1 MRIQNIK
8 PMIFSPIKSL
18 RSYKLLNILSVILS
32 SIFILCGSS
41 ILTFAGSSYI
51 LSDAEKKYDY
61 SRIVD
66 LAKIYENGAEL
77 KKDEEKAFEYYYI
90 AAMLSPSYESEA
102 LEYLIKKAEEGNTYA
117 EYALAMF
124 YDNNSKVSFDYKII
138 FNLYMKAAKKN
149 YPPALFKAGYMYIY
163 GRGVKEDVSKGGK
176 LIKEAAKLG
185 FIDAQIFTAQS
196 YTENN
201 DKRIFP
207 VDYTE
212 AFKWIDILAK
222 RGSLIGKYNLGVCYF
237 RGLGVAEDKAKAIE
251 IWEPLLKDLND
262 ASFSLKLGLVLSICR
277 CYYHGY
283 GVEKN
288 IEKSKDICLYL
299 KSPYG
304 TEDEYIYFYK
314 ENVERGKDIIPEFE
328 FN

>member
-1 MRIQNIK
+1 MTLT
-8 PMIFSPIKSL
+8 PIRLL
-18 RSYKLLNILSVILS
+18 RSYKLFNEPSVVIS
-32 SIFILCGSS
+32 SIFILCASS
-41 ILTFAGSSYI
+41 ILTFAGSSYS
-51 LSDAEKKYDY
+51 LNDSEK
-61 SRIVD
+61 RHEHQRMVN

-77 KKDEEKAFEYYYI
+77 KKDEEKAFEYYYT
-90 AAMLSPSYESEA
+90 AAMLSPIYESEA

-124 YDNNSKVSFDYKII
+124 YDNSSKASIDPKMI
-138 FNLYMKAAKKN
+138 FSLYMKAAKKN
-149 YPPALFKAGYMYIY
+149 YPPALFKAGYMYVY
-163 GRGVKEDVSKGGK
+163 GLGVKKDVTMGKK

-185 FIDAQIFTAQS
+185 FIDAQIFIAQL

-201 DKRIFP
+201 NERIFP
-207 VDYTE
+207 IDYVK

-237 RGLGVAEDKAKAIE
+237 RGLGVAENKAKAIE
-251 IWEPLLKDLND
+251 IWEPLLKELNGV
-262 ASFSLKLGLVLSICR
+262 SFSLKTELVLSLCR
-277 CYYHGY
+277 CYYRGC

-288 IEKSKDICLYL
+288 VKKSKDIYLYL
-299 KSPYG
+299 KSPYR

-314 ENVERGKDIIPEFE
+314 ENVERGNEMIPKFE